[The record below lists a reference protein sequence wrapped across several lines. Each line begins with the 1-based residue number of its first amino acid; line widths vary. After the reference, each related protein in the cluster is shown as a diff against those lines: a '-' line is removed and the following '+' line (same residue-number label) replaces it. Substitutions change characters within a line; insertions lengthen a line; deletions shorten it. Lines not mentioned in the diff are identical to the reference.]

1 MGAAGDMLTAALLEL
16 MPNKEKALKDLNGI
30 GIPGIEYEA
39 IEIEKCGVV
48 GTKVKVT
55 YNGVEEVT
63 EDVHEHHEH
72 THEHE
77 HDHHHQDHEHEHIHD
92 HEHEHAHSHEVGSMD
107 AGHEQHGHTHE
118 HEHSHEH
125 EHHHH
130 HHNKLGDIVDIINS
144 LNLKEKVKEDA
155 KGVYEIIAEA
165 ESIAHDEPV
174 SEVHFHEVGSM
185 DAVADAAA
193 VCYLMDKIK
202 PAAVSVS
209 DIHVGTGRVKC
220 AHGIMPVPA
229 PATENILAGLPTY
242 GGEVEGELCTPT
254 GAALLKYFG
263 TEFGGRFDDLVDNAA
278 ERIAEKP
285 EGEASAKMGR
295 GMGSKDFDRPN
306 CVTIT
311 LIED

>member
-16 MPNKEKALKDLNGI
+16 MPNKEKALKDLNAI

-39 IEIEKCGVV
+39 FEVEKCGVN
-48 GTKVKVT
+48 GTKVKLT
-55 YNGVEEVT
+55 YNGEEEVT
-63 EDVHEHHEH
+63 EDVHGHA
-72 THEHE
+72 HEHE
-77 HDHHHQDHEHEHIHD
+77 HEHNHDDHHHD
-92 HEHEHAHSHEVGSMD
+92 HEHHHHNEAVSEVHFHEVVSAD
-107 AGHEQHGHTHE
+107 ADHY
-118 HEHSHEH
+118 
-125 EHHHH
+125 HH
-130 HHNKLGDIVDIINS
+130 HHNKLSDIVEIIDS
-144 LNLKEKVKEDA
+144 LNLKDKVKEDA

-202 PAAVSVS
+202 PGAVSVS
-209 DIHVGTGRVKC
+209 DIHVGTGKVKC
-220 AHGIMPVPA
+220 AHGIMTVPA

-263 TEFGGRFDDLVDNAA
+263 TEFGGRFDELVDNAA
-278 ERIAEKP
+278 ERIAAKP

-295 GMGSKDFDRPN
+295 GMGSKDFDRSN